1 MKDKIKNIG
10 NKIKKV
16 LLMAIILAFY
26 GLLFIG
32 VITIGIRFCAFVF
45 SIAIVIG
52 LPTML
57 VINIVKIIKQ
67 EIESH
72 KLRKEML
79 NDLQKHYQKQQEYA
93 TERVENIQKVKN
105 QNGNILYV
113 EGFVPCDDEMIEV
126 IKKSIEK
133 YKKNSFNRANALEI
147 MDSYELVKYK
157 VAITTNK
164 EELLKLKQQL
174 ALLSFQLQDIASR
187 YNTFLKNKT
196 LEEMYDSR
204 DTLIRLRRNANIVS
218 KE

>member
-1 MKDKIKNIG
+1 MKDKIKNIW
-10 NKIKKV
+10 NKMSKIMLIV
-16 LLMAIILAFY
+16 IGLAF
-26 GLLFIG
+26 
-32 VITIGIRFCAFVF
+32 FVGF
-45 SIAIVIG
+45 IAIAIAIG

-67 EIESH
+67 EIESR

-79 NDLQKHYQKQQEYA
+79 NDLQEHYQKQQEYA
-93 TERVENIQKVKN
+93 TERVEGIQKIEN

-113 EGFVPCDDEMIEV
+113 EEFVPCDDEMIEV

-157 VAITTNK
+157 VVITTNK
-164 EELLKLKQQL
+164 EELFKLKQQL
-174 ALLSFQLQDIASR
+174 TLLSFQLQDIASR

>member
-1 MKDKIKNIG
+1 MKEKIKNIG
-10 NKIKKV
+10 NIMTKI
-16 LLMAIILAFY
+16 LLMAIELVF
-26 GLLFIG
+26 FIG

-45 SIAIVIG
+45 GIAIAIG
-52 LPTML
+52 IPIML
-57 VINIVKIIKQ
+57 VKSIIKIVKQ
-67 EIESH
+67 EMGNR
-72 KLRKEML
+72 KLKKEML
-79 NDLQKHYQKQQEYA
+79 KDLQKHYQKQQEYA
-93 TERVENIQKVKN
+93 TERVENIQKVEN

-113 EGFVPCDDEMIEV
+113 EEFVPCDDEMIEV

-174 ALLSFQLQDIASR
+174 VLLSFQLQDIASG
-187 YNTFLKNKT
+187 YNTFLKDKT

-204 DTLIRLRRNANIVS
+204 DTLIRLRRNANIVN